1 MLEWFRDHTDAHI
14 ISLVRHPGAQ
24 ARSVLRQNWQFPVEA
39 YLEKPSF
46 LSSLFRQEQIE
57 FAQRIFK
64 GGDPWQCAILDWV
77 ITSHPLRHAMGAR
90 VHATTYE
97 DVVSDPTGFVDGVL
111 VKGCNLQD
119 RNAMMQALQRPS
131 GSSRL
136 STGAA
141 NSAIQDRDLD
151 KILNGWRSNTGPE
164 ELAKGQEILDAF
176 EIAGYR
182 FID

>member
-1 MLEWFRDHTDAHI
+1 
-14 ISLVRHPGAQ
+14 
-24 ARSVLRQNWQFPVEA
+24 
-39 YLEKPSF
+39 LEKPSF
-46 LSSLFRQEQIE
+46 LNSFFTQEQIE

-64 GGDPWQCAILDWV
+64 CGDPWQCAVLDWV
-77 ITSHPLRHAMGAR
+77 ITSHPLRHATGAR
-90 VHATTYE
+90 VHATNYE

-111 VKGCNLQD
+111 VKSCNLLD
-119 RNAMMQALQRPS
+119 RQAMMRALQRPS

-136 STGAA
+136 STGAS

-151 KILNGWRSNTGPE
+151 KILNGWRSSTSPE

-176 EIAGYR
+176 DITGYR